1 MDNMDIFDLYDDSPR
16 LLTLMLDADELR
28 LYWITKEGKKIFIE
42 DMETSHIENI
52 IKAGINGKLHCTEA
66 TEARFLLELSLRR
79 RRTQTITNLGF

>member
-1 MDNMDIFDLYDDSPR
+1 MDNMDIYDLYDDSPR
-16 LLTLMLDADELR
+16 PLTLLLDPEALR
-28 LYWITKEGKKIFIE
+28 LYWTTKGGAKIFIE